1 MRKTSHFKT
10 HKVFG
15 AKTEARNSGTID
27 YSADTSFRVKLTKLG
42 LRCYRHFLKAGKYY
56 STMAELGCG
65 DIYAYTVP
73 GQLYTRL
80 SYIKKVS
87 RREFEVSYRTA
98 YDV

>member
-1 MRKTSHFKT
+1 
-10 HKVFG
+10 
-15 AKTEARNSGTID
+15 
-27 YSADTSFRVKLTKLG
+27 
-42 LRCYRHFLKAGKYY
+42 
-56 STMAELGCG
+56 MAELRYG